1 MNDVVGIRPTMQRPI
16 PQGRGALTKKPR
28 NLRLEIATIV
38 IICLFAAGIA
48 VWRFSAR
55 ASVHYILLPITKGSI
70 SQTVAA
76 TGTVNPVLT
85 IIVGAQDSGVI
96 QQLFCD
102 YNARVRV
109 GQICAKIDPRP
120 FQAALDQ
127 YSGQLRRDQA
137 QLDESKM
144 DLARYESLVPKG
156 AIARQLAEDQEHLVQ
171 QQEGTVRLDQALV
184 KTAKLNLLYTNITS
198 PVDGIVVSR
207 AVTQGQTVASSFQ
220 TPTLFLIATDLKKM
234 EVDANISE
242 SDAGSVKVGD
252 RALFTVDAFPNRI
265 FHGVVAQLRQSPQ
278 TVQNVV
284 TYDAVISV
292 DNTDLALMPGM
303 TASSQIIAKERDNI
317 LRIPDQALRYSP
329 GGQGRTAGGNG
340 RVWVLRDGKPISVGI
355 AVGLNDGTFAE
366 VVKGSLVT
374 GEQVI
379 VGETQSEPPT
389 SKGLQMPRL

>member
-1 MNDVVGIRPTMQRPI
+1 MNDVLGRPTTIAGQIGGGPGATKRRPSHLQLWI
-16 PQGRGALTKKPR
+16 AAIVLIGLVAVTIGLW
-28 NLRLEIATIV
+28 RL
-38 IICLFAAGIA
+38 
-48 VWRFSAR
+48 SAKT
-55 ASVHYILLPITKGSI
+55 SVHYIVATVTKGTI

-120 FQAALDQ
+120 FQAALNQ

-137 QLDESKM
+137 QLDESRM
-144 DLARYESLVPKG
+144 DLARYQSLLPKG
-156 AIARQLAEDQEHLVQ
+156 AVARQLAEDQEHLVQ
-171 QQEGTVRLDQALV
+171 QQEGTVKLDQALV
-184 KTAKLNLLYTNITS
+184 DTAKLNLLYTNITS

-220 TPTLFLIATDLKKM
+220 TPTLFLVATDLKTM

-242 SDAGSVKVGD
+242 SDAAGVRVGD
-252 RALFTVDAFPNRI
+252 KAIFTVDAFPNRT

-303 TASSQIIAKERDNI
+303 TASSQIITNERHNI

-329 GGQGRTAGGNG
+329 SGQARTANETN
-340 RVWVLRDGKPISVGI
+340 RAWVLKDGKPVSVII
-355 AVGLNDGTFAE
+355 ATGLNDGNFIE
-366 VVKGSLVT
+366 VTKGNL
-374 GEQVI
+374 GAGDQVI
-379 VGETQSEPPT
+379 VGESQSQSSAPT
-389 SKGLQMPRL
+389 GLRMPRL

>member
-1 MNDVVGIRPTMQRPI
+1 MNDVLGKRAIVAGQMGARPAAPKT
-16 PQGRGALTKKPR
+16 GARGLQLWIAALV
-28 NLRLEIATIV
+28 LIGLVAIAI
-38 IICLFAAGIA
+38 G
-48 VWRFSAR
+48 VWRFTAK
-55 ASVHYILLPITKGSI
+55 ASIHYIVAPVTKGTI

-144 DLARYESLVPKG
+144 DLARYLSLLPKG
-156 AIARQLAEDQEHLVQ
+156 AVARQLAEDQEHLVQ
-171 QQEGTVRLDQALV
+171 QQEGTVKLDQALV
-184 KTAKLNLLYTNITS
+184 DTARLNLLYTNITS

-242 SDAGSVKVGD
+242 SDAAGVKVGD
-252 RALFTVDAFPNRI
+252 DVMFTVDAFPNRT
-265 FHGVVAQLRQSPQ
+265 FRGVVAQLRQSPQ
-278 TVQNVV
+278 NVQNVV

-292 DNTDLALMPGM
+292 DNTNLALMPGM
-303 TASSQIIAKERDNI
+303 TASSQIITSERRNI
-317 LRIPDQALRYSP
+317 LRIPNQALRYSP
-329 GGQGRTAGGNG
+329 SGQRKTAGEKSV
-340 RVWVLRDGKPISVGI
+340 VWVLRNGKPVSVGI
-355 AVGLNDGTFAE
+355 RPGLDDGTLTE
-366 VVKGSLVT
+366 VAKGDLST
-374 GEQVI
+374 EDRVI
-379 VGETQSEPPT
+379 VGEGQSQPPVST
-389 SKGLQMPRL
+389 GLRMPRL